1 MSHADAA
8 HPKGHLNVLLRL
20 SLAASL
26 LTAPAAHALETAT
39 VDLSFGSLIGD
50 PGTFSSARL
59 ESETAFDLGAWG
71 VQLGATLSSLTET
84 DQNSARI
91 LVWREAGDR
100 FRFGLST
107 SQTSYDGAE
116 TNTRGLA
123 FHILWTAPGAH
134 IDASIQTPDHIVSTG
149 AFTYDIS
156 GEQQITSRL
165 AVTTD
170 LYRLTT
176 DEEFDDFWSI
186 ALGLRYDIGD
196 RLTLTGAGIR
206 STADDY
212 KFDNRMARLGAEW
225 NLSPA
230 LTVSATLLHIVTADD
245 GNQTGLEL
253 ALRRDFGAAPD
264 RDRLFDP
271 GPLTDRFI
279 IGAFAP

>member
-1 MSHADAA
+1 M
-8 HPKGHLNVLLRL
+8 LLR
-20 SLAASL
+20 SFLAAL
-26 LTAPAAHALETAT
+26 IMAAAPAHAIEMAT
-39 VDLSFGSLIGD
+39 VDLSFGSLSGD
-50 PGTFSSARL
+50 PGIFSSARL
-59 ESETAFDLGAWG
+59 ETETAFDLGVWG

-84 DQNSARI
+84 DQNGARI
-91 LVWREAGDR
+91 LFWREAGDR

-134 IDASIQTPDHIVSTG
+134 VDASIQTPDHIVSTG

-186 ALGLRYDIGD
+186 ALGLRHGLTD
-196 RLTLTGAGIR
+196 RFTLTGAGIR

-225 NLSPA
+225 ELSPA
-230 LTVSATLLHIVTADD
+230 LTVSATLLHLITADD
-245 GNQTGLEL
+245 GTQTGLEI
-253 ALRRDFGAAPD
+253 ALRRDFGDAPD
-264 RDRLFDP
+264 RARMFDP
-271 GPLTDRFI
+271 GPLPDRFV